1 MKLINK
7 LITKTAIYKH
17 LKDLYEQALKDNDA
31 YFNRVNKLI
40 DDKNKI
46 SEQFHNMQVEYS
58 KMQNDIFQIQKF
70 NINQEKY
77 ISENQR
83 LYKELEYYTKKEQE
97 YFDKYYSL
105 CVEIDYLINNNN
117 FYFEEID
124 LKNAKKVLIE
134 INKLIKNKKTGE
146 IKKKLKKI
154 RARVNKLDKK
164 DENVK
169 EIKRLIK
176 EVL

>member
-17 LKDLYEQALKDNDA
+17 LKDLYEQALRDAEILQENARKDCKDIQELQKMLGEAESDNIK
-31 YFNRVNKLI
+31 YF
-40 DDKNKI
+40 KI
-46 SEQFHNMQVEYS
+46 
-58 KMQNDIFQIQKF
+58 I
-70 NINQEKY
+70 
-77 ISENQR
+77 
-83 LYKELEYYTKKEQE
+83 
-97 YFDKYYSL
+97 
-105 CVEIDYLINNNN
+105 
-117 FYFEEID
+117 
-124 LKNAKKVLIE
+124 
-134 INKLIKNKKTGE
+134 
-146 IKKKLKKI
+146 KKI

>member
-17 LKDLYEQALKDNDA
+17 LKDLYEQALRNVEVLQSNTRKDCKDIQELKNLLSKSDSELLELKEKYDKLSNDYVELNKSDYA
-31 YFNRVNKLI
+31 IEIRQLKNECNRLQILLNMEKSTAETTVQMKIKEFKKEFDLCKEQYDWYFN
-40 DDKNKI
+40 
-46 SEQFHNMQVEYS
+46 ETM
-58 KMQNDIFQIQKF
+58 
-70 NINQEKY
+70 
-77 ISENQR
+77 
-83 LYKELEYYTKKEQE
+83 
-97 YFDKYYSL
+97 
-105 CVEIDYLINNNN
+105 
-117 FYFEEID
+117 
-124 LKNAKKVLIE
+124 
-134 INKLIKNKKTGE
+134 
-146 IKKKLKKI
+146 KLKQAIRKI